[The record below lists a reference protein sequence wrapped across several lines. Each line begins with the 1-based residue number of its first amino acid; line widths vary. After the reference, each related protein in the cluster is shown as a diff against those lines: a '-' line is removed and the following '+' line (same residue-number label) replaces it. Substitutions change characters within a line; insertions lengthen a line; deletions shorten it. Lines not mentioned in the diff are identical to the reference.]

1 MQVVLGTRAKTN
13 LDYDVSE
20 LPDPFVV
27 PPPPRPILAL
37 PDESMV
43 IPSGYISELHL
54 PELTVPSFYS
64 NFNRYLLFPYFFL
77 QSGDMDGK
85 SMSKRVYV
93 GIKARQK
100 RQPASGTEE
109 AFTKITNGKNGGTSS
124 GVTKSFCE
132 AIAESVGVLRDSSG
146 NRIKRVDGNIS
157 GIGMLLDGD
166 YLDRTGDNASDEGG
180 DEYEPDWRDQIYY
193 WTGLLS
199 HDSMNSCLLWKGS
212 WLGSFTGKPNPDEFS
227 WSSNAFEYLGEVI
240 NLDDLYVHGLLRP
253 RSGRFKGYYMMDN
266 DGSGSLEK
274 YLDNEYYVEFEE
286 VRGLHPPRY
295 TVVGKGDSNF
305 GTFVLTGTYNA
316 GNRVLEMARQYICE
330 EDERCAMN
338 VNQLKMH
345 LIAAAAAMS

>member
-1 MQVVLGTRAKTN
+1 M
-13 LDYDVSE
+13 
-20 LPDPFVV
+20 P
-27 PPPPRPILAL
+27 
-37 PDESMV
+37 
-43 IPSGYISELHL
+43 
-54 PELTVPSFYS
+54 
-64 NFNRYLLFPYFFL
+64 
-77 QSGDMDGK
+77 
-85 SMSKRVYV
+85 KRIYV

-100 RQPASGTEE
+100 RQHITDKDGNCDGA
-109 AFTKITNGKNGGTSS
+109 TNGNNGSSS
-124 GVTKSFCE
+124 GATKSFCE
-132 AIAESVGVLRDSSG
+132 AIAESVGGILRDSSG
-146 NRIKRVDGNIS
+146 NRIKRVNDGSIS
-157 GIGMLLDGD
+157 GIGLLLDGD
-166 YLDRTGDNASDEGG
+166 YSDRTTDGISDEGE
-180 DEYEPDWRDQIYY
+180 DDLEPDWRDQIYY

-199 HDSMNSCLLWKGS
+199 FDNLKSCLLWKGS
-212 WLGSFTGKPNPDEFS
+212 WLGSFSGKPNPDEFS
-227 WSSNAFEYLGEVI
+227 WSSNAFEYNGEVI
-240 NLDDLYVHGLLRP
+240 NFDDIYVHGLLRP

-316 GNRVLEMARQYICE
+316 GNRVLEMARQYISE